1 FKTLYSKL
9 GPLGVI
15 TTLLTGIYIA
25 TSSTNDGTR
34 GPGQPQKK
42 SPLETALD
50 VTFFGLFIKD
60 LWTITGKILERFG
73 YKLPS
78 LWAILQRVL
87 GKVGI
92 DLPPVSI
99 LKSKI
104 LETIFGKGGT
114 GKILRRIGSMKIPDI
129 LGKVGK
135 GLPKGVPN
143 FLRPFLTRVTQIF
156 EPLLG
161 VFSSFLTRLTPLLGR
176 LTPLLSRIGA
186 VIIPIA
192 TRIIS
197 ALGPIGLLIG
207 AAATILGGIFLF
219 SNKKKKPP
227 QEEPAPVSPVEGT
240 QPTLDSSPMGIE
252 SSQAEPIGASSGL
265 GLQKPRRRT
274 RTRRDVLLEA
284 MP

>member
-1 FKTLYSKL
+1 
-9 GPLGVI
+9 
-15 TTLLTGIYIA
+15 
-25 TSSTNDGTR
+25 R
-34 GPGQPQKK
+34 
-42 SPLETALD
+42 
-50 VTFFGLFIKD
+50 
-60 LWTITGKILERFG
+60 
-73 YKLPS
+73 
-78 LWAILQRVL
+78 
-87 GKVGI
+87 
-92 DLPPVSI
+92 
-99 LKSKI
+99 
-104 LETIFGKGGT
+104 
-114 GKILRRIGSMKIPDI
+114 
-129 LGKVGK
+129 
-135 GLPKGVPN
+135 
-143 FLRPFLTRVTQIF
+143 
-156 EPLLG
+156 LG

-284 MP
+284 MPFAKYLPEPIKKFLEAGIIGASSGLGLQKLRRRTRTRRDVLLEAMPFA